1 MIAVLKVAFQFQSGK
16 MSTSSRRFNRRRGK
30 GMHLTEEIINNH
42 PQGTRKKYSDEGGLY
57 LDIKPSGTA
66 TWTLRK
72 MVNGTREILVIGYY
86 PEISIEEARKRSKLQ
101 SERLTRNSINV
112 RQNELSID
120 AVPSEEDLRGEKKE
134 KISEGV
140 KREKKKKEE
149 VGSAYKE
156 IRTFYDVYCEYM
168 NIKIEP
174 TLSKTYCESVHSRAV
189 TYLLPAI
196 GKMRLDD
203 ITPKMILETVRKIE
217 ALGRLD
223 TAKRVLGLAR
233 EIFKFARSCCYFQG
247 ANPASDLSGGL
258 ASRPVKHMS
267 RLENLDDIGR
277 LLYAVSNYRPFFL
290 RHAIKIQAHTFV
302 RASELRFAQWSEI
315 NFAKA
320 EWKIPAERMKMPTP
334 HIVPLSRQV
343 LSEFRV
349 LRDITGETRHVFRS
363 TMKPH
368 EDSPFSEAAVLVAL
382 KSCLKTIGLPE
393 DSMVGHGWRSVA
405 STVLNES
412 NLFRPDVIERQLAH
426 LERNKTRASYNYAHY
441 IPERQEMMQ
450 WYSDFLDDLEEKQR
464 SISISN
470 KDMLYYLFAQR
481 RKEME

>member
-1 MIAVLKVAFQFQSGK
+1 
-16 MSTSSRRFNRRRGK
+16 
-30 GMHLTEEIINNH
+30 MHLTEEIINNH

-66 TWTLRK
+66 TWTFRK
-72 MVNGTREILVIGYY
+72 MVNGTREILVIGHY
-86 PEISIEEARKRSKLQ
+86 PQMSIEEARKKAVLE
-101 SERLTRNSINV
+101 SERLKRNSIEASRKEPEVNDLRNEENV
-112 RQNELSID
+112 RVAKIENFTKRAE
-120 AVPSEEDLRGEKKE
+120 SEP
-134 KISEGV
+134 
-140 KREKKKKEE
+140 KKKDKG
-149 VGSAYKE
+149 GSTYKA

-168 NIKIEP
+168 SLKMEP
-174 TLSKTYCESVHSRAV
+174 VCSKTYCKNVHARAV

-196 GKMRLDD
+196 GKMRLED
-203 ITPKMILETVRKIE
+203 ITPKMILETVRKVE
-217 ALGRLD
+217 AQGKLD
-223 TAKRVLGLAR
+223 TSKRVLGLAR
-233 EIFKFARSCCYFQG
+233 EIFNFARSCCYFQG
-247 ANPASDLSGGL
+247 ANPASDLSGAL
-258 ASRPVKHMS
+258 ASRSVKHMS
-267 RLENLDDIGR
+267 SLENLDDIGR
-277 LLYAVSNYRPFFL
+277 LLYAASNYGSFFL

-302 RASELRFAQWSEI
+302 RSSELRFAQWSEI

-320 EWKIPAERMKMPTP
+320 EWKIPAERMKMPSP

-382 KSCLKTIGLPE
+382 KSCLKTIGLAE

-441 IPERQEMMQ
+441 IPEREAMMQ

-481 RKEME
+481 RKEM